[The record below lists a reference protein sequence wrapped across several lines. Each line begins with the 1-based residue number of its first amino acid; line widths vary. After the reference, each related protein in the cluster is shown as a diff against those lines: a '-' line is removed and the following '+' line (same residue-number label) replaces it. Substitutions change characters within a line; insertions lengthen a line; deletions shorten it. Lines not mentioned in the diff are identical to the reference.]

1 MASNLYEAML
11 MGLLSGFGYP
21 MNGNCSSEKKEP
33 PVKIVAYCT
42 CRDVTDEE
50 ENKDVLD
57 ESKNL

>member
-11 MGLLSGFGYP
+11 MGLLSGLGYP
-21 MNGNCSSEKKEP
+21 VYDETNKQSNPK

-42 CRDVTDEE
+42 CRDVTEEE